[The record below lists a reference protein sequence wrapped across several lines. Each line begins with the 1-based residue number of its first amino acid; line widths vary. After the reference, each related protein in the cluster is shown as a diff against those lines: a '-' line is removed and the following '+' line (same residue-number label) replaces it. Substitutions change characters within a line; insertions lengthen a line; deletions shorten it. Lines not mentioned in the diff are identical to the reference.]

1 MHKKIG
7 NAIEWLRQE
16 IKWHMPDT
24 VARME
29 DIEKRFN
36 LDKEEIEWLE
46 SCISHHALTE
56 YVVFNEDRSIAW
68 ITVEVRNARR
78 LINLRRRAVRRSHR

>member
-1 MHKKIG
+1 MYKKIV
-7 NAIEWLRQE
+7 NAVEWLRRE

-29 DIEKRFN
+29 DLEKRFN

-56 YVVFNEDRSIAW
+56 YVVFNEDRSIGW
-68 ITVEVRNARR
+68 ITATVWDARR
-78 LINLRRRAVRRSHR
+78 LINIRRRAIRRSHQ

>member
-7 NAIEWLRQE
+7 NAIEWLRRE

-29 DIEKRFN
+29 DLEKRFN
-36 LDKEEIEWLE
+36 LDEKEIEWLE

-56 YVVFNEDRSIAW
+56 YVVFNEDRSIGW
-68 ITVEVRNARR
+68 ITVNVRDTRL
-78 LINLRRRAVRRSHR
+78 LINLRRRAIRRSHR